1 MPVISRFY
9 GILIV
14 MYFNDHNPPHLHAKY
29 SGDEARFDFDG
40 NMLEGALPRRA
51 SKIVVEWI
59 VLHREELNDNWERA
73 RTGQPLLP
81 IEPLE

>member
-29 SGDEARFDFDG
+29 SGYEARYDFDG
-40 NMLEGALPRRA
+40 NMLEGKLPGRA

-59 VLHREELNDNWERA
+59 SLYRAELNANWERA
-73 RTGQPLLP
+73 RNGQPLLP